1 LAVEPDTRATI
12 LTAAKEA
19 LLGTGYASLSTRR
32 IAETAGVPLSQIHY
46 HFGSKQNLVLE
57 VLDEEN
63 RRLLD
68 RQARMY
74 GEDAPLW
81 KQWEQACDFLED
93 DLESGYVRV
102 LQEMVAAGWSNE
114 EIATVV
120 RQDVRGWADL
130 LTVVAGRAGSQLG
143 ALGPFTASE
152 IATLVA
158 LCFLGAETMILLGV
172 DDDVMPARTALRRV
186 GELLR
191 ALEDGD
197 AG

>member
-1 LAVEPDTRATI
+1 VAVEPQTRATI
-12 LTAAKEA
+12 LAAAKDA
-19 LLGTGYASLSTRR
+19 LLETGYASLSTRK
-32 IAETAGVPLSQIHY
+32 IAETARVPLSQIHY

-63 RRLLD
+63 HRLLD

-81 KQWEQACDFLED
+81 KQWEQACDFLDD

-114 EIATVV
+114 EIAEAV
-120 RQDVRGWADL
+120 RADVRGWADL
-130 LTVVAGRAGSQLG
+130 LTTVAERASQRFG
-143 ALGPFTASE
+143 ALGPFTSAE
-152 IATLVA
+152 VAALVA
-158 LCFLGAETMILLGV
+158 LCFLGAETMILLGM
-172 DDDVMPARTALRRV
+172 DEEAMPSRTALRRI

-191 ALEDGD
+191 ALEDSD